1 MHELGI
7 TQSILA
13 TAVEAATEQGAT
25 HINDVT
31 VSVGELTEIM
41 EFALLFHWDIATQE
55 TLAEGSSLT
64 VHMVSPRSK
73 CGECGHEYDH
83 DKYDF
88 TCPECGNFVVET
100 LAGRELRIDNID
112 VDMPD
117 GEGPPEPPGPDE

>member
-25 HINDVT
+25 RINDVT
-31 VSVGELTEIM
+31 VSIGELTEIM
-41 EFALLFHWDIATQE
+41 EFALDFNWDIVIQGTIAD
-55 TLAEGSSLT
+55 GSTLT
-64 VHMVSPRSK
+64 VHMISPRSK
-73 CGECGHEYDH
+73 CTACGHEYEH
-83 DKYDF
+83 DRFDF
-88 TCPECGNFVVET
+88 TCPECGNFLVET

-117 GEGPPEPPGPDE
+117 GEESSESPGSDE